1 MASMANAP
9 REYVILRSI
18 VIPSLSESVEQP
30 LPGLVAGSCR
40 ERECGQDGCGEEQA
54 FQT

>member
-1 MASMANAP
+1 MASRASAP

-18 VIPSLSESVEQP
+18 VIPSLSKSEQP
-30 LPGLVAGSCR
+30 LAGLVPGSRR
-40 ERECGQDGCGEEQA
+40 ERESGERGCGEEQV